1 MAWVKFH
8 YDVVQ
13 NRKTDRLATEL
24 KLQPYA
30 AVGILASLWSWA
42 TEYAIDG
49 DLTEY
54 TDAAI
59 ARAVYWNRSAG
70 LLVSSLIK
78 CGFIDEEEGRRKIH
92 DWDEHTGKLQE
103 QRKMT
108 RERVTRHREKA
119 KCNALHN
126 AECNSDVTKQSKSK
140 SKNIYDTPYGRV
152 INGTDDDT
160 EEGKKEACK
169 MFAENMSE
177 AYVTPAAVSGISDW
191 CDLLGTDLVKLA
203 IEQSAKRGKKPFSY
217 VEAIL
222 REWSE
227 LGLKTKDD
235 VTAHL
240 ESKAKKTA
248 QNFGSDKLAKEKAY
262 SQRSYGDLSGLF
274 EEL

>member
-1 MAWVKFH
+1 
-8 YDVVQ
+8 
-13 NRKTDRLATEL
+13 
-24 KLQPYA
+24 
-30 AVGILASLWSWA
+30 
-42 TEYAIDG
+42 
-49 DLTEY
+49 
-54 TDAAI
+54 
-59 ARAVYWNRSAG
+59 
-70 LLVSSLIK
+70 
-78 CGFIDEEEGRRKIH
+78 
-92 DWDEHTGKLQE
+92 
-103 QRKMT
+103 
-108 RERVTRHREKA
+108 
-119 KCNALHN
+119 
-126 AECNSDVTKQSKSK
+126 
-140 SKNIYDTPYGRV
+140 
-152 INGTDDDT
+152 
-160 EEGKKEACK
+160 